1 MASRRSSAYPQKFQ
15 GHARKRSS
23 APTQDHTNSLP
34 IPLEARPNLGL
45 AGTMGGFIGGTAEQ
59 EFDASNPDSDVPDEL
74 QVILSNSDQEDTL
87 SFDPPTL
94 RAPGLPPEMPLP
106 VPRDSAPEMP
116 VCQADIEEAVVSSE
130 DDTKK
135 SFYFTGEI
143 KKRNKSGASHRRS
156 FMEQLEYT
164 FRTPTKID
172 LRYNFGNFLVTNV
185 PPVSKNSLQDKL
197 VRKYVWPA
205 E

>member
-1 MASRRSSAYPQKFQ
+1 
-15 GHARKRSS
+15 
-23 APTQDHTNSLP
+23 
-34 IPLEARPNLGL
+34 
-45 AGTMGGFIGGTAEQ
+45 MGGFIGGTAEQ

-143 KKRNKSGASHRRS
+143 KKRNESGASHRRS

-172 LRYNFGNFLVTNV
+172 LRYNFSNFLVTNV

-197 VRKYVWPA
+197 VRAGESMFGLPS